1 MGVGRILEA
10 ASCEHIRFSTM
21 MQNIN
26 GARGQVSLF
35 NHLSIAALSSA
46 PADTDMLAS
55 WLFASAKDVGSAVL

>member
-1 MGVGRILEA
+1 
-10 ASCEHIRFSTM
+10 M